1 MGYIGPIP
9 AQVPLTSDD
18 LADGIVTSAKI
29 ADSTIDTIDIADAA
43 VTKVKTTGVGG
54 EVSTLTDAY
63 KNYNNINAD
72 TTITLVSTNNY
83 FLAGD
88 VTVADTFTWT
98 IGGTGTLVI
107 I

>member
-18 LADGIVTSAKI
+18 IADNIITTAKI
-29 ADSTIDTIDIADAA
+29 VDAA
-43 VTKVKTTGVGG
+43 VTKIKTSGVGG

-63 KNYNNINAD
+63 KNYNNISED
-72 TTITLVSTNNY
+72 TTITLTTAKSY

-98 IGGTGTLVI
+98 IGGTGSLTIV
-107 I
+107 

>member
-18 LADGIVTSAKI
+18 IADNIITTAKI
-29 ADSTIDTIDIADAA
+29 VDAA
-43 VTKVKTTGVGG
+43 VTKIKTSGVGG

-63 KNYNNINAD
+63 KNYNNISED
-72 TTITLVSTNNY
+72 TTITLTTAKSY

>member
-9 AQVPLTSDD
+9 AQVPLTTSD

-29 ADSTIDTIDIADAA
+29 ADSTIDTIDIADSA

-63 KNYNNINAD
+63 KNYNNISED
-72 TTITLVSTNNY
+72 ITITLTTAKSY

-88 VTVADTFTWT
+88 ITVADTFTWT

>member
-18 LADGIVTSAKI
+18 IADNIITTAKI
-29 ADSTIDTIDIADAA
+29 VDAA
-43 VTKVKTTGVGG
+43 VTKIKTSGVGG

-63 KNYNNINAD
+63 KNYNNISED
-72 TTITLVSTNNY
+72 TTITLTTTKSY

>member
-18 LADGIVTSAKI
+18 IADNIITTAKI
-29 ADSTIDTIDIADAA
+29 VDAA
-43 VTKVKTTGVGG
+43 VTKIKTSGVGG

-72 TTITLVSTNNY
+72 TTITLISTNNY

-88 VTVADTFTWT
+88 ITVADTYTWT
-98 IGGTGTLVI
+98 IGGTGSLTIV
-107 I
+107 